1 MSKEKDKFRRLTVEN
16 EDRMAALK
24 KLKGDIMKIWTVV
37 GDSIKWIKVA
47 NDKTAG

>member
-24 KLKGDIMKIWTVV
+24 KLKGDIMKI
-37 GDSIKWIKVA
+37 
-47 NDKTAG
+47 